1 MTAPTKLPEASEG
14 SSHWAPIIW
23 GIGIG
28 VSLGLVVTAVI
39 LLEQKHLMPDWLIA
53 WISNDRET
61 QQRQLVRILFGLI
74 TVLVS
79 TQLLRIGFFGEIAKT
94 TYKGILSKLKFSHG
108 QPDKKTHER
117 ICAVKNL
124 RSALLLVVFFTLEV
138 FLSWRALGKPFLE
151 HSLYSLL
158 FRIVL
163 SILVFPALL
172 NIFRCVPERF
182 ILAIVTIR
190 IATGW
195 VIEFAPSLAV
205 SAAGLVRQTN
215 LVLWVLALLT
225 SLAMLISAFTTSRST
240 QEGSQPRQA
249 NFTADR

>member
-79 TQLLRIGFFGEIAKT
+79 TQLLRIGFFGEIAK
-94 TYKGILSKLKFSHG
+94 
-108 QPDKKTHER
+108 
-117 ICAVKNL
+117 
-124 RSALLLVVFFTLEV
+124 
-138 FLSWRALGKPFLE
+138 
-151 HSLYSLL
+151 
-158 FRIVL
+158 
-163 SILVFPALL
+163 
-172 NIFRCVPERF
+172 
-182 ILAIVTIR
+182 
-190 IATGW
+190 
-195 VIEFAPSLAV
+195 
-205 SAAGLVRQTN
+205 
-215 LVLWVLALLT
+215 LLT
-225 SLAMLISAFTTSRST
+225 KAYFRNSNFHMASLIKRLMSVFVQSRISEAHYFW
-240 QEGSQPRQA
+240 
-249 NFTADR
+249 